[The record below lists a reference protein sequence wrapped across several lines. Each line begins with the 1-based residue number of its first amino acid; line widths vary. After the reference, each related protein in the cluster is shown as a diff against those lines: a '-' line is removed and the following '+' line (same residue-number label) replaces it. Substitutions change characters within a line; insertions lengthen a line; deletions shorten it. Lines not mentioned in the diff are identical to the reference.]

1 MTRGRDFSWNI
12 WIYHRESCRKGPGK
26 PGKPEKTS
34 SKQHSGDTLSIF
46 SATYSKIPMVDH
58 HFLHFWT
65 LFWSKQLEKHQ
76 KESEKLHL
84 GGPWRDSASLL
95 FSTRACQFWAPGARG
110 WRATKRSGVPKMGP
124 NGPLRV
130 PGQIQTINPGFNSW
144 KKWKSMG
151 YRDGNHESEIT
162 KFCLTIIS
170 QRYLALSSEEF
181 PSSVGASYALGNAM
195 AQGTPLSLKGGSPGR
210 QRTEIDAES

>member
-1 MTRGRDFSWNI
+1 MLIKTT
-12 WIYHRESCRKGPGK
+12 GK
-26 PGKPEKTS
+26 
-34 SKQHSGDTLSIF
+34 
-46 SATYSKIPMVDH
+46 
-58 HFLHFWT
+58 
-65 LFWSKQLEKHQ
+65 KHQ

-110 WRATKRSGVPKMGP
+110 WRATKRSGVPKMNP

-130 PGQIQTINPGFNSW
+130 PGQIQTINPRRFQPL
-144 KKWKSMG
+144 KKMKVDGLYGWKS
-151 YRDGNHESEIT
+151 HESEIT
-162 KFCLTIIS
+162 KFYLTIIS